1 MQTQV
6 SQTKLP
12 NLFFAS
18 FSGTKNRALCSLIH
32 HIFPLIFLPDHFS
45 KFLFLNLMVKP
56 IDFCFS
62 LLYNLPAFF
71 VFCLQLNYTIEST
84 NRATLSG
91 YPVFLFEGVNAT
103 APFTFGLK
111 WFMEMF
117 GIWYIPKAEVNCVLI
132 DYRSGDRVKQKKN
145 SPPRY

>member
-1 MQTQV
+1 MLFQYPCLNKCRSYMQTQV

-12 NLFFAS
+12 DLFFAS

-32 HIFPLIFLPDHFS
+32 HIFPLIILPDHFS
-45 KFLFLNLMVKP
+45 QFLFLNLMVKP

-103 APFTFGLK
+103 AP
-111 WFMEMF
+111 
-117 GIWYIPKAEVNCVLI
+117 
-132 DYRSGDRVKQKKN
+132 RVIKLQDFFSISKFFLQT
-145 SPPRY
+145 RRFCLL